1 MRRRREKIENSGE
14 KRQSRLE
21 AGPPHSLRQQPGGS
35 RMEQKQRRKVKAG
48 RIAAKRGNQK
58 PVKDTQ
64 PLHPEDLI
72 NPVFGGRG
80 GEAGDSLPPGRMAE
94 MLDEEPIIDE
104 IIGMAP
110 VNEVYG
116 KQEQVRKSG
125 NPPEPP
131 ILAFRGEHLQ
141 SEARSLPFERQD
153 RRLGAAAVFHF
164 RSAGDRD
171 AKGPRIR
178 ADSYNGLEIF
188 HATLGQGRKDVAC
201 GAQTR
206 VGAVLR
212 NRNQIPVSD
221 QGSL

>member
-104 IIGMAP
+104 IIGMAQE
-110 VNEVYG
+110 NKDKERKG
-116 KQEQVRKSG
+116 KDE
-125 NPPEPP
+125 NPAIHPN
-131 ILAFRGEHLQ
+131 L
-141 SEARSLPFERQD
+141 RSS
-153 RRLGAAAVFHF
+153 
-164 RSAGDRD
+164 RSAESICSQRRGLCHSSGKTAGWARRPSFTSAAPAIATRRGPAFARTRTTASKSSTPRLARD
-171 AKGPRIR
+171 VRMWLVGLKRGSEPSCVTEIKYRSAIKGP
-178 ADSYNGLEIF
+178 
-188 HATLGQGRKDVAC
+188 
-201 GAQTR
+201 
-206 VGAVLR
+206 
-212 NRNQIPVSD
+212 
-221 QGSL
+221 